1 METLLLNSYFSL
13 EHNPLSGVGI
23 LSDKMGDDHVLEA
36 MEAMDFDKHPSGI
49 VPIIQNIVSSVNL
62 DCKLNLREIAQKARN
77 TEYNPKR
84 FTAVMMRI
92 KEPKTTALIFASGK
106 IVCTGAKTEQQSKLA
121 AKKYAR
127 IIQKLGF
134 PAKFKNFQIQNIV
147 GSCDVKFAIRLEL
160 LSVSTHGVF
169 ASYEPELFPGL
180 IYRMMN
186 PKTVLLVFAS
196 GKIVIAG
203 AKVKDDVYA
212 AFEKFFPV
220 LTQYRRK

>member
-1 METLLLNSYFSL
+1 M
-13 EHNPLSGVGI
+13 SGIGI
-23 LSDKMGDDHVLEA
+23 LSDKMGDDQVLEA

-203 AKVKDDVYA
+203 AKVKDDAYA

>member
-1 METLLLNSYFSL
+1 
-13 EHNPLSGVGI
+13 
-23 LSDKMGDDHVLEA
+23 MGDDQVFEA
-36 MEAMDFDKHPSGI
+36 MEPMDFDKHPSGI

-77 TEYNPKR
+77 TEYNPNR

-106 IVCTGAKTEQQSKLA
+106 MICTGAKTEQQSKLA

-127 IIQKLGF
+127 IIKKLGF
-134 PAKFKNFQIQNIV
+134 PAKFKNFKIQNIV
-147 GSCDVKFAIRLEL
+147 GSCDVKFGIRLEL
-160 LSVSTHGVF
+160 LAVSTHGVF

-180 IYRMMN
+180 IYRMKS

-212 AFEKFFPV
+212 AFENLFPV